1 MSSGVEYDVFYPP
14 FDSATLAEIEDFR
27 PAAPLALNTH
37 HVEQRLPRI
46 SLPPP
51 DASAPP
57 SPDEFDAYFSG
68 FTAQDYAEIDASTL
82 AAHAAAY
89 PPLPPPRVTVSGT
102 TAGTGGGGALGG
114 GGGGGGGGSGGGRA
128 GASGGS
134 ANGGPRIEI
143 TVERARKADARPS
156 VKARWGQRSKRS
168 SYEQFRSWRG
178 QLSVTDLAGPS
189 W

>member
-1 MSSGVEYDVFYPP
+1 MSSSDEYDVFYPP
-14 FDSATLAEIEDFR
+14 FDSAALAEIEDLR
-27 PAAPLALNTH
+27 PAAPLAINTH
-37 HVEQRLPRI
+37 HVEQRLPHV

-68 FTAQDYAEIDASTL
+68 FTAQDYAEIDASAL
-82 AAHAAAY
+82 AAHAAAS
-89 PPLPPPRVTVSGT
+89 PPLPPPRAGTSGT
-102 TAGTGGGGALGG
+102 ATGTGGGGGAFNGG
-114 GGGGGGGGSGGGRA
+114 GGGAGSGGGRA

-134 ANGGPRIEI
+134 GNGGPRIEI

-156 VKARWGQRSKRS
+156 VKARRGPRPKRS
-168 SYEQFRSWRG
+168 PYEQFRSWRG